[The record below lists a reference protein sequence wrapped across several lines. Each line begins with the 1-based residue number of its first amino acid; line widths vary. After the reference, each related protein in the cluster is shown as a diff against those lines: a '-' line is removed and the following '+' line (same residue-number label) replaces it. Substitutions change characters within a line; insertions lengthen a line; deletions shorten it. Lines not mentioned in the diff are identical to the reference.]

1 MEGSQRRLAAIVL
14 ADVVN
19 YSRMMSADEIG
30 TLRTLQK
37 HRSELIDPLV
47 ARHFGRIVKSMGDGL
62 LIEFS
67 SVLEAVN
74 CSVAIQ
80 RGMEVRNQAVET
92 GTSFFQFRI
101 GIHLGDIIVEN
112 DDIFGDG
119 VNVAARIETAAEPGG
134 IALSDDAYR
143 QVRDRTDTFWR
154 HGGLQSF
161 KNIPRPVNLWHW
173 DTETSF
179 ALSGSYSDAGEVIQQ
194 VASSIAVLPFNNMSA
209 DPEQSYFADG
219 ITEDIT
225 TELSRLPDLL
235 VISRNTTFAYKGR
248 TVDAKTVC
256 AELGVQSLLEGSVR
270 KAGNKVRINA
280 QLIDGATGTHLW
292 AERYDRDLDD
302 IFAVQDDVTHH
313 IVAALEYKITSEIHT
328 RAIVPE
334 THNAEAYDYMLRG
347 REQYKH
353 FTLKENAR
361 AQSYFKQAIELDP
374 NYAAA
379 YAGLAETYRH
389 DWFMGEPS
397 ARERA
402 LELAEQ
408 AGSID
413 PSSPLVQEALGN
425 IYLFLRLHDKALAA
439 AEYWVDLEPGNADA
453 HANLAGTCHFS
464 GEHRRALPH
473 IAKAMRFNPFYPF
486 YYMLYR
492 GQSLLALESFEE
504 AFQAIKR
511 ATEHN
516 SEALPAFVYLAA
528 CAGLLDRS
536 KVARQALDRVFEIYP
551 NFTTDWINTYLPY
564 KNARDTERL
573 VKGLSVAGLEES

>member
-47 ARHFGRIVKSMGDGL
+47 ARHFGRIVKSIGDGL

-80 RGMEVRNQAVET
+80 LGMEVRNQAVES

-173 DTETSF
+173 DTETSS
-179 ALSGSYSDAGEVIQQ
+179 ALSGSYSDAGEAIQQ
-194 VASSIAVLPFNNMSA
+194 MASSIAVLPFNNMSA

-313 IVAALEYKITSEIHT
+313 IVAALECKITSEIHT

-334 THNAEAYDYMLRG
+334 THNAEAYDYVLRG

-353 FTLKENAR
+353 FTLKGNAR

-389 DWFMGEPS
+389 DWFLGEHS

-413 PSSPLVQEALGN
+413 PSLPLVQEALGN
-425 IYLFLRLHDKALAA
+425 IYLFLRLHD
-439 AEYWVDLEPGNADA
+439 
-453 HANLAGTCHFS
+453 
-464 GEHRRALPH
+464 
-473 IAKAMRFNPFYPF
+473 
-486 YYMLYR
+486 
-492 GQSLLALESFEE
+492 
-504 AFQAIKR
+504 
-511 ATEHN
+511 
-516 SEALPAFVYLAA
+516 
-528 CAGLLDRS
+528 
-536 KVARQALDRVFEIYP
+536 
-551 NFTTDWINTYLPY
+551 
-564 KNARDTERL
+564 
-573 VKGLSVAGLEES
+573 